1 MNFAEQLKS
10 QRQRLGLTQSE
21 AADLL
26 EVSASWVDKAER
38 EIRTPIKITQEGAIA
53 RLTKSKRRTQGTN
66 AKLSREECEKR
77 VTQWEEELSKVMPAD
92 FKDWWQNA
100 KSEWPLVARLVI
112 ESLRKRDRLG
122 PLSPLEVG

>member
-1 MNFAEQLKS
+1 MTFAEQLKG

-53 RLTKSKRRTQGTN
+53 RLLK
-66 AKLSREECEKR
+66 AKPRPKE
-77 VTQWEEELSKVMPAD
+77 
-92 FKDWWQNA
+92 
-100 KSEWPLVARLVI
+100 
-112 ESLRKRDRLG
+112 
-122 PLSPLEVG
+122 